1 MKSQEIKQLKEKV
14 LKITEPGEI
23 EKIIK
28 YKTAYAHFRETA
40 LDMGNAPALN
50 YFGNSISYHEMLNL
64 VDTAAKGFAEL
75 GVQYNDVVTL
85 SVLSTPYG
93 IISFYALDKLGA
105 VMHMVN
111 GAAGIDELKREL
123 KTFKSKFFVGNDI
136 FCSEKVREELKKS
149 GTEKIVTISLTDMM
163 PKGLSMDKLQYLII
177 EKLKGLKKKDFDD
190 KNTLNFN
197 QLLALG
203 NSSGRNIEPCKY
215 ESDKMVTIAYTSG
228 STGDSKGCVATWE
241 GLESMVEVMAM
252 TEDGRFKQGDV
263 LFATFPLWIYYSLLN
278 MIHEPLCL
286 GVTLALDPLFKP
298 ENAIKRNNQYKFNHW
313 LTIPPYLKKMLELG
327 KSTDC
332 SRWKIIITGGD
343 ALQDE
348 IKINADKYIADNGG
362 TAKVVQGYGASECL
376 GCFAYCYYNDSS
388 LGSVGKPCI
397 GNMIKVI
404 DVDTGKELGTNEMG
418 VGYFYTPARMKEYY
432 GNPEATAHNLVKDEN
447 GVTWYNTEDLIHV
460 NERGEIF
467 LDGRIRRIVLTL
479 DKEGNPTKIIPDRV
493 KKELMHNDS
502 VDKCEVITI
511 PDKIKENVSVAFVVK
526 SSEITK
532 KELIDYCA
540 TKVPEYMV
548 PVDIV
553 FVDDIPLTP
562 AKKPDLQML
571 EKQYLESKM

>member
-1 MKSQEIKQLKEKV
+1 MKTEEIKQLKEKV
-14 LKITEPGEI
+14 LSISEPGQI
-23 EKIIK
+23 EEVISH
-28 YKTAYAHFRETA
+28 KTAYAHFRETA
-40 LDMGNAPALN
+40 LNMENAIALN
-50 YFGNSISYHEMLNL
+50 YFGNLISYREMLNL
-64 VDTAAKGFAEL
+64 VDVAAKGFAEV

-85 SVLSTPYG
+85 SALSTPYG

-123 KTFKSKFFVGNDI
+123 QTFKSKFFVGNDL
-136 FCSEKVREELKKS
+136 FCSEEVRDELKKS
-149 GTEKIVTISLTDMM
+149 GVEKIITISLLDMM
-163 PKGLSMDKLQYLII
+163 PGRICADKIQYLFI
-177 EKLKGLKKKDFDD
+177 EKLKGLKKNIFDG
-190 KNTLNFN
+190 KSIISFN
-197 QLLALG
+197 QLLEWG
-203 NSSGRNIEPCKY
+203 NNSGKNIEPA
-215 ESDKMVTIAYTSG
+215 EFEPDKMVTIAYTSG

-252 TEDGRFKQGDV
+252 TEDGRFKQGDI

-298 ENAIKRNNQYKFNHW
+298 ENVIKRNKQYKFNHW
-313 LTIPPYLKKMLELG
+313 LTIPPYLKRMLELN

-332 SRWKIIITGGD
+332 SQWKIIITGGD

-348 IKINADKYIADNGG
+348 IKINADQYISDNGG

-376 GCFAYCYYNDSS
+376 GCFSYCYYNDST

-418 VGYFYTPARMKEYY
+418 IGYFYTPARMKEYY

-447 GVTWYNTEDLIHV
+447 GITWYNTEDLVHV

-479 DKEGNPTKIIPDRV
+479 DKEGNPAKIIPDRV
-493 KKELMHNDS
+493 KKVLMHNAS
-502 VDKCEVITI
+502 VDKCEVITV
-511 PDKIKENVSVAFVVK
+511 PDRSKENVPVAFVVK
-526 SSEITK
+526 SSETTRS
-532 KELIDYCA
+532 ELLNYCA
-540 TKVPEYMV
+540 ANLPEYMV
-548 PVDIV
+548 PTDIV
-553 FVDDIPLTP
+553 FVENIPLTS
-562 AKKPDLQML
+562 AKKPDLQVL
-571 EKQYLESKM
+571 EKQYLEK